1 MIGDLSIIDIDPKS
15 PMYGIRQVVKS
26 RIVIF
31 KQNKRKSREVII
43 NILKKFDV
51 ILNFSYLTDITLV
64 NILTDCCYSN
74 VASKLL
80 GDKIQ

>member
-15 PMYGIRQVVKS
+15 PMYWIRQVVKS

-31 KQNKRKSREVII
+31 KQNKRKSREEII

-51 ILNFSYLTDITLV
+51 ILNFSYLTDITLA
-64 NILTDCCYSN
+64 NALTDCCRADN
-74 VASKLL
+74 ARRLL